1 MNKRTAIW
9 LLLLLAPLLTACQT
23 TRLSGVEK
31 TTLCL
36 ALTKADPRQYYTPE
50 DLQLVKEKFSKIGR
64 DGQKMALALRK
75 ELRC

>member
-1 MNKRTAIW
+1 MER
-9 LLLLLAPLLTACQT
+9 
-23 TRLSGVEK
+23 

-36 ALTKADPRQYYTPE
+36 ALTKADPRQYYTEE
-50 DLQLVKEKFSKIGR
+50 DLELVKKRFSKQGR

>member
-1 MNKRTAIW
+1 MKKLTAIW
-9 LLLLLAPLLTACQT
+9 LLILLGPLLTACQT
-23 TRLSGVEK
+23 TRLSGVER

-36 ALTKADPRQYYTPE
+36 ALTKADPRQYYTEE
-50 DLQLVKEKFSKIGR
+50 DLELVKKRFSKQGR